1 MRRSGENDMGD
12 AAALE
17 VCAQSCLGALSGGLP
32 VTPGSVEDSTFKHL
46 FSFLVPFG
54 GAGYVLRFDIRTPEL
69 VLVLGA
75 RHQRE
80 EDYH

>member
-12 AAALE
+12 AAAPV
-17 VCAQSCLGALSGGLP
+17 VCAQSCLGALSGGLL

-46 FSFLVPFG
+46 FSVLVPFG